1 MTLHRSAIVP
11 STVAQDL
18 PDTLALRE
26 IKFGDRVPP
35 ARRVKVARDLL
46 AAGRI
51 YDALDVFL
59 LANDEKG
66 ISEIR
71 AKAALEGL
79 PVLLLMLKR
88 AGRAPEAKE
97 WSLAAEKAFRDGR
110 YREAFRCFLEA
121 GDETGLERVREKI
134 PGYEI
139 YTPQGK

>member
-1 MTLHRSAIVP
+1 M
-11 STVAQDL
+11 AQDL

-26 IKFGDRVPP
+26 IKFGERVLP
-35 ARRVKVARDLL
+35 AKRVKVARDLL

-59 LANDEKG
+59 LATDEKG
-66 ISEIR
+66 ISEVRRR
-71 AKAALEGL
+71 AVADGL

-88 AGRAPEAKE
+88 AGRTPETRE
-97 WSLAAEKAFRDGR
+97 WSEAAEKALADGR
-110 YREAFRCFLEA
+110 FREAFRCFLEA
-121 GDETGLERVREKI
+121 GDETGLARVREKL